1 MSQPQM
7 LKPSLE
13 LVTSSGRRT
22 YEIAGADFHV
32 GRLANL
38 DLFLDNP
45 HVSRPHARIQRRE
58 DGSYEI
64 VDLRSQNGTH
74 LNGKKIVPYEPRR
87 LRDGDH
93 IRIVPFDLY
102 FRHPGPIIQEPKDDH
117 TTVLRSLADLSS
129 ERLVTRSSHPAAAF
143 RAVLE
148 VVRSLSGGGDLG
160 EVLSRAVD
168 GLMRVFPQA
177 ERGFIVLA
185 KDDGSVPLA
194 AFRNKQAD
202 SSVPTLSRTIRA
214 RVLRDGQAVL
224 IKDIAIEGDGE
235 GSLQSTIRSAICVP
249 LQSHDGRRIGMV
261 QLDRLAE
268 HDDFQESDL
277 DLLAALG
284 VPIGVAVENDQLLKE
299 RASWTAARE
308 IQRALLPQARPAIPG
323 YTFWECY
330 RPAEDVGGDLY
341 DYIPVEG
348 DAEAAGEGRDAPVA
362 EPPGPGRWA
371 VTLGDVAGKGMPA
384 ALIMAGISPEVRHL
398 VRAGVP
404 VDDALSRVNRHFYDH
419 GVQGRFVTLLIG
431 TIAPDRHDL
440 TLAVAGHPHALL
452 RRSDGTY
459 EDLAAAGAGPPL
471 GVFPE
476 PVYRAQAFTLERGD
490 VVVFY
495 SDGVVDAMD
504 HANERFGTERLE
516 SALIASPPGVAAV
529 GESILAAVRDH
540 FAGRSQFDDITIVCF
555 GRD

>member
-7 LKPSLE
+7 LKPSLD
-13 LVTSSGRRT
+13 LVTPEGRRSV
-22 YEIAGADFHV
+22 EIAGTDFHV
-32 GRLANL
+32 GRLANM

-45 HVSRPHARIQRRE
+45 HVSRPHARIQRRD

-64 VDLRSQNGTH
+64 VDLKSQNGTF

-93 IRIVPFDLY
+93 IRIVPFDIY
-102 FRHPGPIIQEPKDDH
+102 YRHPGPVIHEPKDDH
-117 TTVLRSLADLSS
+117 TTVLRTLDDLSS
-129 ERLVTRSSHPAAAF
+129 ERLVKRSSHPAAAF

-160 EVLSRAVD
+160 DVLSRAVD

-194 AFRNKQAD
+194 AFRNTQAD
-202 SSVPTLSRTIRA
+202 PSVPTLSRTIRA

-341 DYIPVEG
+341 DYIPVKG
-348 DAEAAGEGRDAPVA
+348 DVSAAGGD
-362 EPPGPGRWA
+362 GPHSGHWA
-371 VTLGDVAGKGMPA
+371 ITLGDVAGKGMPA

-398 VRAGVP
+398 ARAGVP
-404 VDDALSRVNRHFYDH
+404 VGEALSRVNRHFYEH

-431 TIAPDRHDL
+431 IIDPERHEL
-440 TLAVAGHPHALL
+440 VLAVGGHPHALL

-459 EDLAAAGAGPPL
+459 EDLAATGSGPPL

-476 PVYRAQAFTLERGD
+476 PVYKARTFTLERGD

-495 SDGVVDAMD
+495 SDGVIDAMD
-504 HANERFGTERLE
+504 HSNERFGAQRLE
-516 SALIASPPGVAAV
+516 SALVSAPPGVAGV
-529 GESILAAVRDH
+529 GEAILSSVRDH